1 MGWWGHVERMC
12 ELAQAEVS
20 RAAQPSSALSVYLQA
35 HNQKQCVS
43 PQGTEILQLLVILY
57 HQPQLDRNITV
68 WPWASS
74 SPCPPPPSTKME
86 GLEDPCFQWS
96 EDQETHNEKSLR
108 PRCSGF
114 FQAQR
119 RSWGKRFSRHHKQAE
134 ETYPQRYSHKC
145 LAVRPQLWTK
155 SVREE
160 GSAAGPQNVF
170 IVSSQTKL
178 VSIGLNLDKQAS

>member
-57 HQPQLDRNITV
+57 HCGHSWPKHHCVTV
-68 WPWASS
+68 GKP
-74 SPCPPPPSTKME
+74 SPCLSSTPIYKVMGGIGGSIKLPVKRRTKRPTMKKE
-86 GLEDPCFQWS
+86 F
-96 EDQETHNEKSLR
+96 ETPDAQVSSR
-108 PRCSGF
+108 PKGGAEENTSAGTISR
-114 FQAQR
+114 QR
-119 RSWGKRFSRHHKQAE
+119 RL
-134 ETYPQRYSHKC
+134 YPQRYSHKC

-160 GSAAGPQNVF
+160 GSAARAPECLH
-170 IVSSQTKL
+170 SQLTNKTCFL
-178 VSIGLNLDKQAS
+178 

>member
-1 MGWWGHVERMC
+1 MTREDQIWAGPLGPMGWWGHVERMC

-57 HQPQLDRNITV
+57 HCGHSWPKHHCVTV
-68 WPWASS
+68 GKP
-74 SPCPPPPSTKME
+74 SPCLSSTPIYKVM
-86 GLEDPCFQWS
+86 GGIGGSIKLPVKRR
-96 EDQETHNEKSLR
+96 TKR
-108 PRCSGF
+108 PTMKRVWDSRCSGF

-134 ETYPQRYSHKC
+134 ETLSP
-145 LAVRPQLWTK
+145 AVQP
-155 SVREE
+155 
-160 GSAAGPQNVF
+160 
-170 IVSSQTKL
+170 
-178 VSIGLNLDKQAS
+178 